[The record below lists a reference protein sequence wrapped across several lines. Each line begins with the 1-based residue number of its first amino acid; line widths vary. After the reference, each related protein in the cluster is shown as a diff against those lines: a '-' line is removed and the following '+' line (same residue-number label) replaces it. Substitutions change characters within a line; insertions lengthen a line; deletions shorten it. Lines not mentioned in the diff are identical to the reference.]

1 LAKYLCRDL
10 VVVIREDATGI
21 DYAEGTATPLR
32 LPVKAITSNSGFVPD
47 DSSTRSD
54 QAVE

>member
-1 LAKYLCRDL
+1 MRQ
-10 VVVIREDATGI
+10 DATSI